1 MSTEKTNL
9 IIIRSSNARINSLM
23 LALGKAATNITL
35 VKNPRISLTG
45 PFPEDNHIASAL
57 NSATRQPK
65 SIYARKAKRLFLRAQ
80 YAWAYKFLSKHPKST
95 VICWNGMKGFRYLF
109 MLAAKQTGH
118 ETVYLEEC
126 PLPDR
131 ISVDRQGI
139 NFGNSLPRKK
149 EFFLKWAEKNPRLTG
164 KWPTIR
170 DQITPRAPARG
181 VSSIVA
187 DTNLTELK
195 FIFCPLQVPGDSQ
208 LTVYGDQ
215 CDTVEKTISA
225 IHACSEFLPAGF
237 HFRLKEHPSAKKR
250 LTESIK
256 ALETDRFRLDNASDT
271 RELIKKSE
279 GVVTVNSSVGLEALF
294 FDRPVAVLGH
304 AFYAMDD
311 IVRKVSSTSDLA
323 KWVDEIAARQFN
335 SEEKNALL
343 DYLVEV
349 HFPLEADVLS
359 GEFGLSD
366 ISTRDSATKSLLQG
380 LGPVGAASSGT
391 I

>member
-1 MSTEKTNL
+1 MSIENKNL

-23 LALGKAATNITL
+23 LALGKASTDIK
-35 VKNPRISLTG
+35 VIKNPSISLIG
-45 PFPEDNHIASAL
+45 PSPDDKDIAVAL
-57 NSATRQPK
+57 NSATRQPRSK
-65 SIYARKAKRLFLRAQ
+65 HARLAKRWFLRSQ
-80 YAWAYKFLSKHPKST
+80 YAWAYNFLSKQPRST

-109 MLAAKQTGH
+109 MLAAKQLGH
-118 ETVYLEEC
+118 ETIYLEEC
-126 PLPDR
+126 PLPNR

-149 EFFLKWAEKNPRLTG
+149 DFFLKWAEKNSDLTG
-164 KWPTIR
+164 KWPSIR
-170 DQITPRAPARG
+170 DEITPRAPAIG
-181 VSSIVA
+181 VSSTVA
-187 DTNLTELK
+187 DTDLTESK

-225 IHACSEFLPAGF
+225 LHACSEFLPAGF

-271 RELIKKSE
+271 CELIKKAE

-304 AFYAMDD
+304 AFYAIDG
-311 IVRKVSSTSDLA
+311 IVKKLSSTSDLA
-323 KWVDEIAARQFN
+323 EWVDEIAAGRFN

-366 ISTRDSATKSLLQG
+366 MSARDTATKGILQG
-380 LGPVGAASSGT
+380 LGHVGATSAT